1 MGDDRLRAELMATRH
16 EVGAW
21 LGRDDVEHAVP
32 GTVGPPGLRR
42 NVLLVWVPGTF
53 LLLMA
58 GKDPHKPA
66 GILEEMPRPVLPE
79 IHEGMR
85 ADRWTVG
92 HQSLRVH
99 RGWRAVAGWVET

>member
-16 EVGAW
+16 EVGVW

-58 GKDPHKPA
+58 GKEHRPA
-66 GILEEMPRPVLPE
+66 GVLEEMPRPVLPE
-79 IHEGMR
+79 IREGAR
-85 ADRWTVG
+85 TDRWTVG
-92 HQSLRVH
+92 HQTVRVH

>member
-1 MGDDRLRAELMATRH
+1 VGDDRLRAELMATRH
-16 EVGAW
+16 EVGTW
-21 LGRDDVEHAVP
+21 LERDDVEHAVP

-79 IHEGMR
+79 VHEGMR

-92 HQSLRVH
+92 HQSVRVH
-99 RGWRAVAGWVET
+99 RGWRAVASWVEK